1 MIRYANDVSNEAVY
15 EPQAVLRAVYD
26 QVEVC
31 ISPKM
36 LTEREFGDSANPVGW
51 QLNINRVAD
60 NVAVLV
66 DTESV
71 TNN

>member
-1 MIRYANDVSNEAVY
+1 
-15 EPQAVLRAVYD
+15 
-26 QVEVC
+26 
-31 ISPKM
+31 M

-51 QLNINRVAD
+51 QLNINKVAN

-71 TNN
+71 TYN

>member
-1 MIRYANDVSNEAVY
+1 
-15 EPQAVLRAVYD
+15 
-26 QVEVC
+26 
-31 ISPKM
+31 M
-36 LTEREFGDSANPVGW
+36 LTVREFGDIVNPVGW

-71 TNN
+71 TYN